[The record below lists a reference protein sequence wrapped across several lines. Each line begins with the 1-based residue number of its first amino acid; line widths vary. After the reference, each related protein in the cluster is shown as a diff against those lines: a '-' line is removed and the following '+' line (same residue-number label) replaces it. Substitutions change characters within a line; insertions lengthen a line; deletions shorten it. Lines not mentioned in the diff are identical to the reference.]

1 MSSWENTSGR
11 RWEREREM
19 GSRRRREV
27 TRVTFFFTLGGLA
40 HVKWRSRPR
49 ERPRSALSTSNG
61 GRFQPFNATSASF
74 LPRCANGFRATI
86 AFSSPPSRES
96 RGLVFRRES
105 TTKWVNPLLRLTF
118 HLSRSSRSFAHCSL
132 STFLLFCE
140 LSCSVKRGLAGCDD
154 EPTSGQRIYRFRIC
168 FKTFFEIN
176 KKLDGFLFFFWNND
190 TLNTSLIYSLTKL

>member
-1 MSSWENTSGR
+1 MREYFRATMR
-11 RWEREREM
+11 EREREM

-86 AFSSPPSRES
+86 AFSPPPPP
-96 RGLVFRRES
+96 
-105 TTKWVNPLLRLTF
+105 PLLESLADSCFVVSQQPSELTPYCVLRSIFRDRPVRLPIV
-118 HLSRSSRSFAHCSL
+118 LY
-132 STFLLFCE
+132 
-140 LSCSVKRGLAGCDD
+140 
-154 EPTSGQRIYRFRIC
+154 P
-168 FKTFFEIN
+168 
-176 KKLDGFLFFFWNND
+176 LFFFFAN
-190 TLNTSLIYSLTKL
+190 

>member
-1 MSSWENTSGR
+1 MCVSSWENTSGR
-11 RWEREREM
+11 RWEREM

-140 LSCSVKRGLAGCDD
+140 LSCSVKRGLAGWLAGWLVRCDD
-154 EPTSGQRIYRFRIC
+154 EPRVGNEFIV
-168 FKTFFEIN
+168 FEFVL
-176 KKLDGFLFFFWNND
+176 KL
-190 TLNTSLIYSLTKL
+190 SSK